1 MCIVERYLSFSLR
14 SGILAGCAALRASWL
29 ILVSRLG
36 RRTVSLPQRYRRAK
50 HTARALQFRRATP
63 ALASNGRATSDRG
76 STPLHDAGEPAD
88 RLVPPQQLHDLEQI
102 RRARAASIY
111 QYSVQRDGTKLIGN
125 FSNALLITASA
136 RTMSGAPSRRFAQP
150 TATD

>member
-50 HTARALQFRRATP
+50 HTARAPAISRNRRATP

-76 STPLHDAGEPAD
+76 STPAHDAGEPAD

-125 FSNALLITASA
+125 FSNALLITAS
-136 RTMSGAPSRRFAQP
+136 
-150 TATD
+150 

>member
-1 MCIVERYLSFSLR
+1 VYCREISELFPQIRDPGRLR
-14 SGILAGCAALRASWL
+14 RPPRFVAHSRVPPRSEDGQPTAAL
-29 ILVSRLG
+29 
-36 RRTVSLPQRYRRAK
+36 P
-50 HTARALQFRRATP
+50 AREAHSTCP
-63 ALASNGRATSDRG
+63 AISARNPGAGSNGRATSDRG

>member
-63 ALASNGRATSDRG
+63 ALAPTGA
-76 STPLHDAGEPAD
+76 PLRTA
-88 RLVPPQQLHDLEQI
+88 VPP
-102 RRARAASIY
+102 RSMTPANRP
-111 QYSVQRDGTKLIGN
+111 
-125 FSNALLITASA
+125 TASSRPSSSMTSNRSGERGQRVFINTVSSVMA
-136 RTMSGAPSRRFAQP
+136 RS
-150 TATD
+150 